1 MKKARFG
8 FMNKM
13 KRVAALVCLLALSAS
28 AWASGGYIH
37 DASGSVSLAVGKDA
51 PRWAK
56 INDTVTTGTVI
67 RTGKASHAVL
77 KFEDG
82 QVVSLQA
89 DTTFQVRK
97 YIFTPQ
103 QPQDSN
109 ILFSM
114 FKGGMRF
121 VTGMIGKQN
130 PDAFRLATPHTTI
143 GIRGTDFM
151 TAMSNK
157 GIYNQVISGSISS
170 TNAAGTFVL
179 GAGQTSLTT
188 SATAAATTIPAASV
202 PAGTFT
208 QIGAIPLPPA
218 APAAIPAPPAAG
230 AGTPLT
236 GVAPSTAASGTATT
250 ATTAAAGTT
259 ATKAVAAGTTAG
271 TTATA
276 TAGGAAAGGAGVAAV
291 TTAGAGISAT
301 TIAIG
306 VGVAAGVAAIVNAT
320 TTTHH

>member
-1 MKKARFG
+1 MD
-8 FMNKM
+8 KM
-13 KRVAALVCLLALSAS
+13 KRIAALICLLALSAS

-56 INDTVTTGTVI
+56 INDTVTSGTVI

-89 DTTFQVRK
+89 DTTFQVRN
-97 YIFTPQ
+97 YLYLPH
-103 QPQDSN
+103 QPQDSS

-130 PDAFRLATPHTTI
+130 PEGFRLATPNATI
-143 GIRGTDFM
+143 GIRGTDFIV
-151 TAMSNK
+151 AMSNK
-157 GIYNQVISGSISS
+157 GLYSQVISGSISS
-170 TNAAGTFVL
+170 TNAAGTLVL
-179 GAGQTSLTT
+179 STGQTALTS

-202 PAGTFT
+202 PAGTFS
-208 QIGAIPLPPA
+208 QLSAIPLPAATPA
-218 APAAIPAPPAAG
+218 PIPAPPAAG
-230 AGTPLT
+230 AGTPLS
-236 GVAPSTAASGTATT
+236 GVAPTTAASGTATAGT
-250 ATTAAAGTT
+250 TTTAAAGSSA
-259 ATKAVAAGTTAG
+259 ATGTTAG
-271 TTATA
+271 TAAT
-276 TAGGAAAGGAGVAAV
+276 TAGGAAAGGAGVAAAA
-291 TTAGAGISAT
+291 TAGAGISGT

-306 VGVAAGVAAIVNAT
+306 VAAAAGVAAIVNAT

>member
-1 MKKARFG
+1 
-8 FMNKM
+8 MNKIF
-13 KRVAALVCLLALSAS
+13 VLICLLALSAS
-28 AWASGGYIH
+28 AWASGGYIY
-37 DASGSVSLAVGKDA
+37 DASGSVSLAVGKGE

-56 INDTVTTGTVI
+56 INDKVTTGTVI

-89 DTTFQVRK
+89 DSTFQVRK

-103 QPQDSN
+103 QPQESS

-151 TAMSNK
+151 TAMSNN
-157 GIYNQVISGSISS
+157 GLYSRVISGSISS
-170 TNAAGTFVL
+170 TNAAGTLVL

-218 APAAIPAPPAAG
+218 TPAPIPAPPAAG

-236 GVAPSTAASGTATT
+236 GAAPTTAASGTATT
-250 ATTAAAGTT
+250 ATTAATATT
-259 ATKAVAAGTTAG
+259 ATKAAVAG

-276 TAGGAAAGGAGVAAV
+276 TAGGTAAGGAGVAAV

-306 VGVAAGVAAIVNAT
+306 VGVAAGVAALVTTT